1 MQSQSD
7 NTNSNDQ
14 VWNVEEIRELLQYVQ
29 HLQEHN
35 ETLQASMIM
44 MQAKLD
50 NEERKVN
57 NLIRT
62 IKGLTYGTGINFTH
76 PN

>member
-1 MQSQSD
+1 MQSPLD

-14 VWNVEEIRELLQYVQ
+14 VWNVDEIRELLQYVQ

-50 NEERKVN
+50 NEEAKVN
-57 NLIRT
+57 NLLRIL
-62 IKGLTYGTGINFTH
+62 KQFTYGTGVNFTH

>member
-1 MQSQSD
+1 MQSQLD

-14 VWNVEEIRELLQYVQ
+14 VWNVEEIRELLEYVR

-35 ETLQASMIM
+35 ETLQASVIM

-50 NEERKVN
+50 NEEAKVRGCKN
-57 NLIRT
+57 I
-62 IKGLTYGTGINFTH
+62 IKQLTYGTNINFTH

>member
-1 MQSQSD
+1 MD
-7 NTNSNDQ
+7 ETQ
-14 VWNVEEIRELLQYVQ
+14 VWNVAEIRELLEYVQ

-35 ETLQASMIM
+35 ETLQASVIM

-50 NEERKVN
+50 NEEAKVKH
-57 NLIRT
+57 LVRT

>member
-35 ETLQASMIM
+35 EALQASMIM

>member
-1 MQSQSD
+1 MQYQSD

-29 HLQEHN
+29 HLQEDN
-35 ETLQASMIM
+35 ETLRAGIIM

-50 NEERKVN
+50 NEEAKVKH
-57 NLIRT
+57 LLRT
-62 IKGLTYGTGINFTH
+62 LKQFTYGTGINFTH

>member
-14 VWNVEEIRELLQYVQ
+14 VWNVEEIRELLEYAT
-29 HLQEHN
+29 HLQEDN
-35 ETLQASMIM
+35 ESLRAGIIM

-50 NEERKVN
+50 NEEAKVK
-57 NLIRT
+57 NLVRT
-62 IKGLTYGTGINFTH
+62 IKQITYGAGINFTH

>member
-14 VWNVEEIRELLQYVQ
+14 VWNVEEIRELLEYVN
-29 HLQEHN
+29 HLREHN
-35 ETLQASMIM
+35 ETLQASVIM

-50 NEERKVN
+50 NEEAKVRGCKN
-57 NLIRT
+57 I
-62 IKGLTYGTGINFTH
+62 IKQLTYGAGINFTH

>member
-1 MQSQSD
+1 MQSPSD

-14 VWNVEEIRELLQYVQ
+14 VWTVDEIRELLLYTKA
-29 HLQEHN
+29 LQEQT
-35 ETLQASMIM
+35 ETLQASIIM

-50 NEERKVN
+50 NEEAKVKH
-57 NLIRT
+57 LLRLL
-62 IKGLTYGTGINFTH
+62 KQFSYGTGVNFTH

>member
-1 MQSQSD
+1 MQSQLD

-35 ETLQASMIM
+35 ETLQASVIMI
-44 MQAKLD
+44 QAKLD
-50 NEERKVN
+50 NEEAKVKH
-57 NLIRT
+57 LVRT
-62 IKGLTYGTGINFTH
+62 IKQITYGTGINFTH